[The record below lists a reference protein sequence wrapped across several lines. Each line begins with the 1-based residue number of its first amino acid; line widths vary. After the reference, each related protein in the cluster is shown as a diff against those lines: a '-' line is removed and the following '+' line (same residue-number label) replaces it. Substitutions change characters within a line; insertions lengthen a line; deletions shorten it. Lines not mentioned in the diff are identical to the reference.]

1 MSPPFP
7 PAILLSVMVVGEALL
22 MRSRL
27 SGDASRQADRGSLR
41 LLFVVMAVSVG
52 LAWWAARV
60 FPRARAETLFGLGAT
75 AMTGLYGA
83 GLILFVAGLA
93 LRWYAVMY
101 LGRLFT
107 YDVAIA
113 ADHRVIDSG
122 PYRLVRHPAYTG
134 SLLSFVGL
142 GVYGGNVLS
151 LAVMVVPI
159 ALAFLRRI
167 AVEEAAL
174 TSALGSGY
182 ADYAARTR
190 RLVPFVY

>member
-7 PAILLSVMVVGEALL
+7 PAILLPVMVVGEAVL

-41 LLFVVMAVSVG
+41 LLFVVMATSVG
-52 LAWWAARV
+52 LAWWAARL
-60 FPRARAETLFGLGAT
+60 FPQARAEALFGLDAA

-83 GLILFVAGLA
+83 GLGLFVAGLA
-93 LRWYAVMY
+93 LRWYSVIY

-107 YDVAIA
+107 YDVAIV

-142 GVYGGNVLS
+142 GVYSANVLS
-151 LAVMVVPI
+151 LGVMVTPI

-167 AVEEAAL
+167 AIEEAAL
-174 TSALGSGY
+174 TAALGSGY
-182 ADYAARTR
+182 SSYAAHTK